1 MKLKIHLFIL
11 PVFLSFAFSGYS
23 QHYQDTINAARN
35 ASNQGQYKKALK
47 YYKSAE
53 RITPKEVDLSQEMGQ
68 TAYKAGDFETAER
81 CFDDLAA
88 KSKTSKQRST
98 HITDSGISSMKAE
111 SYAAAEEKFKEAMR
125 NDPSNEKARQLYMEA
140 KRLRKQQ
147 EEAEKDKD
155 KDKEKEDQ
163 EDEGKDKKDQ
173 NDPKDPGEKDGQNQ
187 KKQNNENKNKKSSKG
202 DSQGQS
208 NGQPQ
213 EGTLE
218 DKQTERKLDELS
230 RQEMDAKRRMNGT
243 NGSHPGKKTT
253 KDW

>member
-1 MKLKIHLFIL
+1 MKLKIPFSIL
-11 PVFLSFAFSGYS
+11 LVFLSFAFSGYS
-23 QHYQDTINAARN
+23 QHYQDTINAARK
-35 ASNQGQYKKALK
+35 ASNLGQYKKALK

-88 KSKTSKQRST
+88 KSKSSKDRST
-98 HITDSGISSMKAE
+98 HITDSGISSMKAQ
-111 SYAAAEEKFKEAMR
+111 SYADAENKFKEAMR

-155 KDKEKEDQ
+155 RQKEEKDQGDENKDKE
-163 EDEGKDKKDQ
+163 
-173 NDPKDPGEKDGQNQ
+173 DPKDPGEKNGPNQ
-187 KKQNNENKNKKSSKG
+187 KKQNSNNENSKSSKG
-202 DSQGQS
+202 DSQERS
-208 NGQPQ
+208 NGQSQ

>member
-155 KDKEKEDQ
+155 KEKEDQ

>member
-1 MKLKIHLFIL
+1 MKLKIHLSL
-11 PVFLSFAFSGYS
+11 LLVCLSFAFSGYS

-155 KDKEKEDQ
+155 KEKEDQ

-173 NDPKDPGEKDGQNQ
+173 NDQKDPGEKDGQNQ

>member
-1 MKLKIHLFIL
+1 MKLKIHLSL
-11 PVFLSFAFSGYS
+11 LLVFLSFAFSGYS

-155 KDKEKEDQ
+155 KEKGDQ

-187 KKQNNENKNKKSSKG
+187 KKQNNANKNKKSSKG

-208 NGQPQ
+208 NGQP